1 MLVYPARPA
10 AVRSAINRGGSVTGE
25 TLVLSSLA
33 AITATSAE
41 HHSLAPR
48 EFMLAR
54 MATLIEV
61 DAPPAG
67 LASAEA
73 GTPRKRGDSGA

>member
-1 MLVYPARPA
+1 M
-10 AVRSAINRGGSVTGE
+10 TGE

-33 AITATSAE
+33 AITPPSME
-41 HHSLAPR
+41 QNSPAPR

-67 LASAEA
+67 LANAEA
-73 GTPRKRGDSGA
+73 GPRKRGDSGA

>member
-25 TLVLSSLA
+25 TLDLSSLA
-33 AITATSAE
+33 AITATSVE
-41 HHSLAPR
+41 PNSLAPR
-48 EFMLAR
+48 EFTLAR

-61 DAPPAG
+61 YAPPAG
-67 LASAEA
+67 LANAEA
-73 GTPRKRGDSGA
+73 GTPRKKGDSGA

>member
-1 MLVYPARPA
+1 
-10 AVRSAINRGGSVTGE
+10 VTGE
-25 TLVLSSLA
+25 TLGLSSLA
-33 AITATSAE
+33 VIIATSVP
-41 HHSLAPR
+41 HNSLAPR

-67 LASAEA
+67 LANAEA

>member
-1 MLVYPARPA
+1 
-10 AVRSAINRGGSVTGE
+10 VTGE

-33 AITATSAE
+33 AIIAPSME

-73 GTPRKRGDSGA
+73 GPPKER

>member
-1 MLVYPARPA
+1 
-10 AVRSAINRGGSVTGE
+10 VTGE

-33 AITATSAE
+33 AINTPSVE
-41 HHSLAPR
+41 HNSLAPR
-48 EFMLAR
+48 ELVLAR

-61 DAPPAG
+61 DAPPVG
-67 LASAEA
+67 LANAEA